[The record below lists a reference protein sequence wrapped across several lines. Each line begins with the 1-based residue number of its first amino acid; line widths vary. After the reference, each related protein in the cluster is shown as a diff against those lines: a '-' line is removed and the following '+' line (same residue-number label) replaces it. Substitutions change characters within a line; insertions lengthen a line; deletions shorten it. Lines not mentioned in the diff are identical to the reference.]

1 MPPDAARR
9 GAEAWGG
16 QPHPS
21 VARCYRGWRC
31 PPFPSSHHGDRRKGL
46 ASKSP
51 QSFAKRAREIAVR
64 EKRERKREKKA
75 EAAAQK
81 AAAAEAPD
89 TTEEVDED
97 AEETGDEEE

>member
-1 MPPDAARR
+1 MQNATKPGPSVHA
-9 GAEAWGG
+9 
-16 QPHPS
+16 PS
-21 VARCYRGWRC
+21 VARCYRGC
-31 PPFPSSHHGDRRKGL
+31 AL

-81 AAAAEAPD
+81 AAAAEEGRND
-89 TTEEVDED
+89 LDE
-97 AEETGDEEE
+97 AAATPEDE

>member
-1 MPPDAARR
+1 MPPDAGRR
-9 GAEAWGG
+9 GAGG
-16 QPHPS
+16 G
-21 VARCYRGWRC
+21 CD
-31 PPFPSSHHGDRRKGL
+31 FPRRKSRTLLRWSFL

-81 AAAAEAPD
+81 AAAAEAPEE
-89 TTEEVDED
+89 TTAEQDD
-97 AEETGDEEE
+97 AAEE

>member
-1 MPPDAARR
+1 M
-9 GAEAWGG
+9 
-16 QPHPS
+16 
-21 VARCYRGWRC
+21 
-31 PPFPSSHHGDRRKGL
+31 

-81 AAAAEAPD
+81 AAAAEEGRND
-89 TTEEVDED
+89 LDEAAATLD
-97 AEETGDEEE
+97 DD